1 MRTPQLEPRRPARRL
16 IGVAAVATATLAIT
30 GLTVPAAYA
39 ATPTHSIAD
48 VQGSAATTPIAGQT
62 VTVEG
67 IVTADYRGVSGYRGI
82 VVQSEGADVTPG
94 VSDALFVFLGSKNP
108 AGIAIGDKVTVTG
121 TAGENFDQ
129 TQINASG
136 ATGVVELVAAGVG
149 VPAATPLPDSVVGS
163 DREPYENM
171 LVSPT
176 GDYRVISSHNL
187 FSFGELWLD
196 PGELPVKSTET
207 TDAGPDANAIAAA
220 NRASRILLDDGYS
233 IRVDNAQHP
242 GTQPYFTADT
252 VVRNGDRVDF
262 PEAGYILA
270 WGFNEW
276 RLQPTTPI
284 NDASPASAKPTF
296 EMLNPRPEAA
306 PEVGGDFSVAA
317 FNVFNYF
324 TTLTS
329 QNSQARGADTAAD
342 FAIQKSKIIAAING
356 LDADVVALQEIENSV
371 KLGETVDEALADLV
385 AGLNAAAGAG
395 TWDYVRTPAALQDAA
410 ITDFI
415 TNAII
420 FKPAA
425 VTPSGASLTQVDE
438 TVWDI
443 AREPLA
449 QAFTANSSGKVFSV
463 VANHFKSKGGGTGA
477 EPADGQGFF
486 NAERVEQ
493 ANSLLAFVN
502 DTVIPASGSEDV
514 FLIGDF
520 NAYAEEDPA
529 QVFTSAGYVDLVP
542 AKTDGQYTY
551 TFDGELG
558 SLDHVFASASV
569 AASVTGV
576 GVWNINSPEWGDRGY
591 EFDAAEAGTVFRSSD
606 HDPIKVGV
614 SAEVAPV
621 EIEILTVNDFHGRL
635 EFVAGNPPI
644 PGAAQMGG
652 MVDFW
657 EAQNPNT
664 TFVGAGDMIGA
675 STFTSFIQNDRPTID
690 ALNAMG
696 FDGSSFGNHEF
707 DQGRADVD
715 DRILDAADWPYVAA
729 NLYDRA
735 TGAPAYDEYFLQE
748 FQGVSVGFIGA
759 VTEALPE
766 LVSPAGIATLEVRS
780 IIDEVNR
787 VADYLSDGNAAN
799 GEADVL
805 VLLVHEGAAT
815 PAIESSTDDSAFGQI
830 VMGIDPEISAIVSGH
845 THLAYDHEVTVP
857 GMDRPRLVLSAG
869 QYGSFYGHMDLTVD
883 PITKE
888 LVSFTAEVLPLSGFT
903 PDAEVA
909 AIVADA
915 VAVAKELGSVK
926 VGEITDNFYR
936 AVQNPTA
943 TNPFPENR
951 GGESTLGNFV
961 ADVQLWAAQELGAQI
976 ALMNPGGLRADL
988 VYASSGPSDPD
999 GNVTYAEAAN
1009 VQPFA
1014 NTLTTLTLTGAQL
1027 KQVFE
1032 EQWQPAGAQRPFLK
1046 LAVSEG
1052 LEYTYDP
1059 TSPVGS
1065 RITAIYLNGELVEAA
1080 DTFTVVANSFLAAGG
1095 DNFFTL
1101 AEGTNRADSGRI
1113 DLQSMVD
1120 YFKANPVATPSFEQ
1134 RAVGVHVSAPD
1145 ADGYSAGDQVTLDL
1159 SSLLLSRGGPTTGT
1173 VEVLAGSTVLGSA
1186 TIDGTIV
1193 DTTDEQGRAQVQVT
1207 IPADAAEGTLV
1218 LTIRVVETGTSIDVP
1233 LQIVSNL
1240 EEIANTKAPKI
1251 TGDARVG
1258 KTLKVNEGN
1267 WSVEKPKFGYQ
1278 WLRDG
1283 QPIDGATGESYKL
1296 TQADAGHQ
1304 ISVEV
1309 TASASGF
1316 APGTATTKKV
1326 EVNAPVGIFGWLFS

>member
-1 MRTPQLEPRRPARRL
+1 MPRLEPGNGARRRL
-16 IGVAAVATATLAIT
+16 ISVAAIAATTL
-30 GLTVPAAYA
+30 GLTALTAPAAYA
-39 ATPTHSIAD
+39 ATPTHTIAD
-48 VQGSAATTPIAGQT
+48 VQGSGATTPIPGAL

-82 VVQSEGADVTPG
+82 VVQSAGPDTTPG
-94 VSDALFVFLGSKNP
+94 ASDALFVFLGN
-108 AGIAIGDKVTVTG
+108 ATTAAAIGDRITVTG
-121 TAGENFDQ
+121 TAGENFNQ

-136 ATGVVELVAAGVG
+136 ATALIEIVEAGVG
-149 VPAATPLPDSVVGS
+149 VPAATVLPDSVVG
-163 DREPYENM
+163 DAREPYENM
-171 LVSPT
+171 LVAPT
-176 GDYRVISSHNL
+176 GDYRVTSSHNL

-196 PGELPVKSTET
+196 PGEQPVKSTET
-207 TDAGPDANAIAAA
+207 TDAGPAADAIAAA

-233 IRVDNAQHP
+233 IRVDSATHP

-252 VVRNGDRVDF
+252 VVRNGDQVVF
-262 PEAGYILA
+262 AEAGYILA

-296 EMLNPRPEAA
+296 ETLNPRPDVA

-329 QNSQARGADTAAD
+329 DNPEARGADSAAD

-356 LDADVVALQEIENSV
+356 LDAEVVALQEIENSV

-420 FKPAA
+420 FKPAT
-425 VTPSGASLTQVDE
+425 VTPLGDALTQIDE

-449 QAFTANSSGKVFSV
+449 QAFTATATGKVFSV
-463 VANHFKSKGGGTGA
+463 VANHFKSKTPPTGGGA

-493 ANSLLAFVN
+493 STSLLAFVN
-502 DTVIPASGSEDV
+502 GTVIPTSGSEDV

-529 QVFTSAGYVDLVP
+529 QVLTDAGYVDLLP
-542 AKTDGQYTY
+542 EKTDGQYTY
-551 TFDGELG
+551 TFNGELG
-558 SLDHVFASASV
+558 SLDHVFASASA
-569 AASVTGV
+569 AASVTDV

-635 EFVAGNPPI
+635 EAATGTPPI

-652 MVDFW
+652 MVNFW

-675 STFTSFIQNDRPTID
+675 STFTSFIQNDQPTID

-729 NLYDRA
+729 NLYDTA

-780 IIDEVNR
+780 IINEVNR

-805 VLLVHEGAAT
+805 MLLVHEGAAT
-815 PAIESSTDDSAFGQI
+815 PALSSSTDDSAFGQI

-869 QYGSFYGHMDLTVD
+869 QYGSFYGHLDLAVD
-883 PITKE
+883 PISKE
-888 LVSFTAEVLPLSGFT
+888 LVSISAEVLPLSGFT

-915 VAVAKELGSVK
+915 VAVAKVLGSVK
-926 VGEITDNFYR
+926 VGDITDNFYR
-936 AVQNPTA
+936 AVQNPIPPSPTLPA
-943 TNPFPENR
+943 GNPFPENR
-951 GGESTLGNFV
+951 GGESALGNFV

-988 VYASSGPSDPD
+988 VYASTGPTDPD

-1027 KQVFE
+1027 KQVLE
-1032 EQWQPAGAQRPFLK
+1032 EQWQPVGAQRPFLK
-1046 LAVSEG
+1046 LGVSEG

-1059 TSPVGS
+1059 TLPVGS
-1065 RITAIYLNGELVEAA
+1065 RITAIYLNDQLVTAA
-1080 DTFTVVANSFLAAGG
+1080 DSFTVVANSFLAAGG

-1101 AEGTNRADSGRI
+1101 AQGTDRADSGRI

-1120 YFKANPVATPSFEQ
+1120 YFEANPVATPSFEQ
-1134 RAVGVHVSAPD
+1134 RLVGVHVSAPD
-1145 ADGYSAGDQVTLDL
+1145 ADGYTAGDQVTLDL

-1173 VEVLAGSTVLGSA
+1173 VEVLAGTTVLGSA
-1186 TIDGTIV
+1186 TIDGSIV
-1193 DTTDEQGRAQVQVT
+1193 DTTDEQGRAQVTIT
-1207 IPADAAEGTLV
+1207 IPASTAPGTLV
-1218 LTIRVVETGTSIDVP
+1218 LTVRVAATGTSVSVP
-1233 LQIVSNL
+1233 LEIVSNL
-1240 EEIANTKAPKI
+1240 EDITNSTAPKI
-1251 TGDARVG
+1251 TGNARVG
-1258 KTLKVNEGN
+1258 NTVSVNTGK
-1267 WSVEKPKFGYQ
+1267 WSVKKPTFSYQ

-1283 QPIDGATGESYKL
+1283 EPIDGATSARYRV
-1296 TQADAGHQ
+1296 TAADAGTSL
-1304 ISVEV
+1304 SVEV
-1309 TASASGF
+1309 TASANGF
-1316 APGTATTKKV
+1316 DDGSATSA
-1326 EVNAPVGIFGWLFS
+1326 EVRVR

>member
-1 MRTPQLEPRRPARRL
+1 MSRAETGTRARRRL
-16 IGVAAVATATLAIT
+16 ISIAAVAATTLGLSALTA
-30 GLTVPAAYA
+30 PAAFA
-39 ATPTHSIAD
+39 AD
-48 VQGSAATTPIAGQT
+48 VTHTIAEVQGTGATTPIAGTT
-62 VTVEG
+62 VTVEAV
-67 IVTADYRGVSGYRGI
+67 VTADYRGVSGYRGI
-82 VVQSEGADVTPG
+82 VVQSEGADISPAT
-94 VSDALFVFLGSKNP
+94 SDALFVFLGNQTAP
-108 AGIAIGDKVTVTG
+108 GIAIGDRVKVTGV
-121 TAGENFDQ
+121 AGENFNQ
-129 TQINASG
+129 TQINASSA
-136 ATGVVELVAAGVG
+136 ATNIELVQAGVG
-149 VPAATPLPDSVVGS
+149 VPAATALADSVVG
-163 DREPYENM
+163 DAREPFENM
-171 LVSPT
+171 LVAPS
-176 GDYRVISSHNL
+176 GDYRVTSSHNL

-196 PGELPVKSTET
+196 PGEQPVKSTET
-207 TDAGPDANAIAAA
+207 TDAGPAADAIAAA

-233 IRVDNAQHP
+233 IRVDSAGHV
-242 GTQPYFTADT
+242 GTQPYFSADT
-252 VVRNGDRVDF
+252 VVRNGDRVVF
-262 PEAGYILA
+262 PANPYILA

-276 RLQPTTPI
+276 RLQPTVAIT
-284 NDASPASAKPTF
+284 DASPAGFKPTF
-296 EMLNPRPEAA
+296 ETLNARPDVA
-306 PEVGGDFSVAA
+306 PAVGGDFSVAA

-329 QNSQARGADTAAD
+329 QNPEARGADTAAD
-342 FAIQKSKIIAAING
+342 FAIQKSKIVAAING
-356 LDADVVALQEIENSV
+356 LGADVVALQEIENSV
-371 KLGETVDEALADLV
+371 KLGETVDEALADLM

-415 TNAII
+415 TSAII

-425 VTPSGASLTQVDE
+425 VTPVGDALTQIDE

-449 QAFTANSSGKVFSV
+449 QAFRANQTGKVFSV
-463 VANHFKSKGGGTGA
+463 VANHFKSKTPPTGGGA

-493 ANSLLAFVN
+493 ATSSLLAFVN
-502 DTVIPASGSEDV
+502 GVVVPASGSADV

-529 QVFTSAGYVDLVP
+529 QVLTDAGFVDLVP
-542 AKTDGQYTY
+542 EKTDGQYTY
-551 TFDGELG
+551 TFNGELG

-569 AASVTGV
+569 ATSVTGV
-576 GVWNINSPEWGDRGY
+576 GVWTINSPEWGDRGY

-635 EFVAGNPPI
+635 EAATGTPPI

-657 EAQNPNT
+657 EAANPNT

-675 STFTSFIQNDRPTID
+675 STFTSFIQQDQPTID

-715 DRILDAADWPYVAA
+715 DRILEAADWPYLAA

-735 TGAPAYDEYFLQE
+735 TGQPAYEEYFLQSFE
-748 FQGVSVGFIGA
+748 GVTVGFIGA

-766 LVSPAGIATLEVRS
+766 LVSPAGIASLEVRS
-780 IIDEVNR
+780 IVSEVNR
-787 VADYLSDGNAAN
+787 VADYLTDGDAAN

-815 PAIESSTDDSAFGQI
+815 PALASSTDDSAFGQI
-830 VMGIDPEISAIVSGH
+830 VLGVHPEIAAIMSGH

-869 QYGSFYGHMDLTVD
+869 QYGSFYGHLDLSVD
-883 PITKE
+883 PVTKE
-888 LVSFTAEVLPLSGFT
+888 IVNFSAEVLPLSGFT

-909 AIVADA
+909 QIVAAA
-915 VAVAKELGSVK
+915 VAVSRELGSVS
-926 VGEITDNFYR
+926 VGQITDSLRR
-936 AVQNPTA
+936 AVQNPIPPSPTLPA
-943 TNPFPENR
+943 GNPFPENR

-961 ADVQLWAAQELGAQI
+961 ADVQLWTAEELGADI

-988 VYASSGPSDPD
+988 VYASSGTGDPD

-1027 KQVFE
+1027 KQVLE

-1046 LAVSEG
+1046 LGVSEG

-1059 TSPVGS
+1059 TAAAGS
-1065 RITAIYLNGELVEAA
+1065 RITAIYLNDQLVAAA

-1101 AEGTNRADSGRI
+1101 AQGTDRADSGRI

-1120 YFKANPVATPSFEQ
+1120 YFKANPVASPSFAQ
-1134 RAVGVHVSAPD
+1134 RSVGVHVSAPD
-1145 ADGYSAGDQVTLDL
+1145 ADGYNAGDQVTVDL
-1159 SSLLLSRGGPTTGT
+1159 SSLLMSRGGPTTGT
-1173 VEVLAGSTVLGSA
+1173 VEVLAGGTVLGSA
-1186 TIDGTIV
+1186 QIDGSIV
-1193 DTTDEQGRAQVQVT
+1193 DTTDEQGRASVTIT
-1207 IPADAAEGTLV
+1207 IPASTVPGTLV
-1218 LTIRVVETGTSIDVP
+1218 LTVRVAATGTSIDVP
-1233 LQIVSNL
+1233 LTIISNL
-1240 EEIANTKAPKI
+1240 EDVANTKAPKI
-1251 TGDARVG
+1251 TGSAQVG
-1258 KTLKVNEGN
+1258 KTLGVNAGN
-1267 WSVEKPKFGYQ
+1267 WSVKKPVFSYQ

-1283 QPIDGATGESYKL
+1283 QPIDGATGASYR
-1296 TQADAGHQ
+1296 
-1304 ISVEV
+1304 V
-1309 TASASGF
+1309 TAADSGRALSVVVTAAASGF
-1316 APGTATTKKV
+1316 DAGTATATAV
-1326 EVNAPVGIFGWLFS
+1326 SVR